1 MTEPRRLHAAAIA
14 VYSADALR
22 NFAFPLVVII
32 AVSLLGGRLDVDG
45 LIRAAIYGGAGLAIA
60 VGTGTVR
67 WLNTTYRVA
76 DGVVDHRTGRL
87 RIRHTHVPVERIE
100 ALDTH
105 QGPIQRL
112 FGVESVDIQTGSAGK
127 GGEIALPALSR
138 ADVDALREAV
148 LAAGGEVAASGDV
161 AEGGSG
167 AVAARRAAAPTA
179 ARGPSRRLAG
189 RDLVVA
195 ALTAGQL
202 GVILPVLAGASQV
215 VQQLGGTPREGE
227 QAALRVVPH
236 SVAGWIAGIAGLIV
250 VAWALSAAGA
260 LVAFAG
266 FTVTRDGER
275 LRIRRGLVQRSDAS
289 VTVPRV
295 RAVRVVE
302 GPFRRPF
309 GLAALHVEV
318 TGYAKEPAAART
330 LFPLVRLRDVRAL
343 LDELLPELADDP
355 RFLERPPRRARRRY
369 LLWPTL
375 AGLAAGAIAWLA
387 GATAWPLTAGLL
399 GFAYG
404 WIAWRGAGW
413 RLRDGRLA
421 MRHAALARTT
431 VLAPARYR
439 ESQTVSQS
447 VWQRRAD
454 LASLHV
460 EFGKRTTARVRH
472 VDAGEAVAAWRSL
485 A

>member
-1 MTEPRRLHAAAIA
+1 MTEPRRLHRAAIA

-32 AVSLLGGRLDVDG
+32 AVSLLGGQLDVRG
-45 LIRAAIYGGAGLAIA
+45 LIRPAIYGGAGLAVA
-60 VGTGTVR
+60 VATGTVR
-67 WLNTTYRVA
+67 WLSTTYRVA
-76 DGVVDHRTGRL
+76 DGVIDHRTGWL
-87 RIRHTHVPVERIE
+87 RVRRTHVPVERIE

-112 FGVESVDIQTGSAGK
+112 FGVESVDVQTGAAGK
-127 GGEIALPALSR
+127 GGEIALPAVSR
-138 ADVDALREAV
+138 ADVDALRHAV
-148 LAAGGEVAASGDV
+148 LAAGGEVADGAV
-161 AEGGSG
+161 AEGG
-167 AVAARRAAAPTA
+167 RPAAPTA

-189 RDLVVA
+189 RELVVA

-236 SVAGWIAGIAGLIV
+236 SAAGWIAAVAGLV
-250 VAWALSAAGA
+250 VLAWALSALGA

-330 LFPLVRLRDVRAL
+330 LFPLVRLRDVRPL
-343 LDELLPELADDP
+343 LEDLLPELADDP
-355 RFLERPPRRARRRY
+355 RALARPPRRARRRY
-369 LLWPTL
+369 VLWPTL
-375 AGLAAGAIAWLA
+375 AGLAAGGAAWAA
-387 GATAWPLTAGLL
+387 GATPWPLTAGLL
-399 GFAYG
+399 GLAYG

-421 MRHAALARTT
+421 MRRAALARTT

-439 ESQTVSQS
+439 ESQTISQS
-447 VWQRRAD
+447 VFQRRAD

-472 VDAGEAVAAWRSL
+472 VEAREALGAWESL
-485 A
+485 R

>member
-1 MTEPRRLHAAAIA
+1 MTEPRRLHRAAIA
-14 VYSADALR
+14 VYSAAALR
-22 NFAFPLVVII
+22 NFAFPLLVII
-32 AVSLLGGRLDVDG
+32 GVSLLGGRLDVDG
-45 LIRAAIYGGAGLAIA
+45 LIRAAIYGGVGLAIA
-60 VGTGTVR
+60 LATGVAR
-67 WLNTTYRVA
+67 WMTTTYRVA
-76 DGVVDHRTGRL
+76 GGVIDHRTGWL
-87 RIRHTHVPVERIE
+87 RVRHTHVPVGRIE

-112 FGVESVDIQTGSAGK
+112 FGVESVDVQTGSAGK
-127 GGEIALPALSR
+127 GGEIALPAVTR
-138 ADVDALREAV
+138 ADMEALREAV
-148 LAAGGEVAASGDV
+148 AGAGGV
-161 AEGGSG
+161 
-167 AVAARRAAAPTA
+167 TA
-179 ARGPSRRLAG
+179 ARAVEAGGDAAAADGAGAARALEPERGPTRRLAG
-189 RDLVVA
+189 RDLAVA

-215 VQQLGGTPREGE
+215 AQQLGTPREGE
-227 QAALRVVPH
+227 QAAEQLVPH
-236 SVAGWIAGIAGLIV
+236 SVLAWVAAVLALVV
-250 VAWALSAAGA
+250 VAWVLSALGA

-289 VTVPRV
+289 VTVHRV

-330 LFPLVRLRDVRAL
+330 LFPLVRLRDVRAF

-355 RFLERPPRRARRRY
+355 RALTRPPRRAARRY
-369 LLWPTL
+369 LMWPVL
-375 AGLAAGAIAWLA
+375 AGLVVGAIAWLA
-387 GATAWPLTAGLL
+387 GATAWPLTAALL

-421 MRHAALARTT
+421 MRRAALARTT
-431 VLAPARYR
+431 ILAPARYR

-447 VWQRRAD
+447 VWQRRAE

-460 EFGKRTTARVRH
+460 EFGKRTTARIRH
-472 VDAGEAVAAWRSL
+472 IEAGEARSVWESL